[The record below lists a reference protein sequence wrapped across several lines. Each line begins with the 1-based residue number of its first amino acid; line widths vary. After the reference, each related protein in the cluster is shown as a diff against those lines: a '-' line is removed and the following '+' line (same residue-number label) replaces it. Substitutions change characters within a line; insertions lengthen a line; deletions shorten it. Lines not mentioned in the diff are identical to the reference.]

1 MQRVVFAGNR
11 GYKPSIEPASDRLFI
26 PLAVINDLKA
36 QKNGT
41 KKTVFWVKK
50 KKKQEDGTVKG
61 EKWSTSQQYAGDWK
75 ENKKH
80 GYGIKIYDNKDKY
93 EGYWENDLRNG
104 KGTYWLCIGKNKYRK
119 LYTGDWKN
127 NQKEGH
133 GIYFYKDGSCYDGE
147 WKNSKRDGKGLMI
160 YANEDIYQGSWKED
174 KKHGHG
180 ILEKSNGDKYYGY
193 WNSDMKEGQGY
204 YWYSKTGKV
213 YLGEWHE
220 DCPRCG
226 IFTDV
231 NDDKLHFDLSKITDP
246 KDIPAPIPELSL
258 KNPEGVLEE
267 SINSVYFIRSIKEVK
282 NKNLQELFKNEEQK
296 EIIKMYSQLR
306 TTKKKEEE
314 DENKIPDFTIT
325 LDQLKQTIKS
335 NLDFDLSNDILEI
348 IFYALKI
355 PFVEETKVDFLLFF
369 KIYYLIYTKVYTKG
383 EEYEEEQE
391 APVEQEEHGEQGE
404 ELYQNENENEEELD
418 NEINMEQNM
427 EEQEEGEEQ
436 LAEGNN
442 EEEVEQEN
450 EINVREK

>member
-1 MQRVVFAGNR
+1 MQRVIFSGNSE
-11 GYKPSIEPASDRLFI
+11 YKPSTKQVSDPLFI
-26 PLAVINDLKA
+26 PLAVINDIKA

-61 EKWSTSQQYAGDWK
+61 EKWSTSQQYSGDWK

-127 NQKEGH
+127 NQKEGQ

-160 YANEDIYQGSWKED
+160 YANEDIYEGSWKED

-180 ILEKSNGDKYYGY
+180 ILEKANGDKYYGY
-193 WNSDMKEGQGY
+193 WNSNMKEGQGY
-204 YWYSKTGKV
+204 YWYSNTGKV

-231 NDDKLHFDLSKITDP
+231 NDDKLKIDESKISDP
-246 KDIPAPIPELSL
+246 KDIPSKIPELCL
-258 KNPEGVLEE
+258 KNPEGVLED
-267 SINSVYFIRSIKEVK
+267 SINNVHFIRNIKEVK
-282 NKNLQELFKNEEQK
+282 NKNLQELFKNEDQK
-296 EIIKMYSQLR
+296 EIIKMYSELR
-306 TTKKKEEE
+306 TTKKKDDEA
-314 DENKIPDFTIT
+314 ENKIPDFTIPLSDLKKTIYNYLQFT
-325 LDQLKQTIKS
+325 LTD
-335 NLDFDLSNDILEI
+335 DILEI

-355 PFVEETKVDFLLFF
+355 PLKKDTQIDFLLFF
-369 KIYYLIYTKVYTKG
+369 KIYYLIFTKINVK
-383 EEYEEEQE
+383 EEEME
-391 APVEQEEHGEQGE
+391 EGERALDEQDEQNDG
-404 ELYQNENENEEELD
+404 ENEKDEMTKKLEYYENEKNYAYDEAEG
-418 NEINMEQNM
+418 
-427 EEQEEGEEQ
+427 EQEEGEYV
-436 LAEGNN
+436 GDKG
-442 EEEVEQEN
+442 EEEEQ
-450 EINVREK
+450 